1 MRLPKLSRRR
11 VIALGA
17 AVTVVAVAAGTVAAC
32 RPPAKRLTGAAA
44 PATVAAGRAGPI
56 GGVSA
61 SAAPSASASPTA
73 GPKPAGCTVFPADNV
88 WHAQVVNLAVHPNSA
103 AYISH
108 IGPTAA
114 LHPDFGA
121 AIYNGQEMGIPITV
135 VPPDTPAVPVTFE
148 ESDESDR
155 GPYPIPAGARVEGG
169 DDHHVIAWDQGACKA
184 YELYSATRA
193 GGGFHAYSGAV
204 FDLRSNRMRPLGHTS
219 ADAAGLSILA
229 GLVRYDEVA
238 AGRIDHAIRFTV
250 SSSFKNYVWP
260 ASHKASSNADPA
272 APPMGLRV
280 RLKASVDISKLP
292 VQARVIAEAMKRY
305 GMIVAD
311 NGSNWFFSGAP
322 DKRWNDDQLNTL
334 KTLHGKDFE
343 VVDESGL
350 MVSPTS
356 YAVRG

>member
-1 MRLPKLSRRR
+1 MRRRR
-11 VIALGA
+11 VVLVAA
-17 AVTVVAVAAGTVAAC
+17 AVAVVAVAAGTVVAC
-32 RPPAKRLTGAAA
+32 RPHGRTLTGAIGPGGAS
-44 PATVAAGRAGPI
+44 GSAGPL
-56 GGVSA
+56 GSA
-61 SAAPSASASPTA
+61 PASASPSA
-73 GPKPAGCTVFPADNV
+73 SVSASPSPRPAGCTIFPADNV
-88 WHAQVVNLAVHPNSA
+88 WHAQVANLPVHPNSA
-103 AYISH
+103 NFIAH
-108 IGPTAA
+108 VGPNAA

-121 AIYNGQEMGIPITV
+121 ALYNGQEMGIPITV
-135 VPPDTPAVPVTFE
+135 VPPNTPAVPVTFE
-148 ESDESDR
+148 VADESDR
-155 GPYPIPAGARVEGG
+155 GPYLIPAGARVEGG

-204 FDLRSNRMRPLGHTS
+204 FDLRSNRMRPPGFTS

-238 AGRIDHAIRFTV
+238 AGHVDHAIRFTV
-250 SSSFKNYVWP
+250 SSSYKNYLWP

-280 RLKASVDISKLP
+280 RLKAGVDISKLP
-292 VQARVIAEAMKRY
+292 AQARVIAEAMKRY

-322 DKRWNDDQLNTL
+322 DKRWNDDQLNAL

-350 MVSPTS
+350 MVSATS
-356 YAVRG
+356 YAVRV